1 MQMEMTKISM
11 DIPRELRVRIRT
23 EAGRKDISMQAEVR
37 LQLERAYGMHL
48 SPDGERYLPISGRL
62 EA

>member
-37 LQLERAYGMHL
+37 MQLERAYGMHL